1 MTRLWIRSDLH
12 TESLGELRMLH
23 TDAPAHDVQILA
35 GDVGHGIARVVHTLD
50 AVADQ
55 PVVYVAGNHEHY
67 RRTLDAE
74 IERGREASRQAASV
88 HFLENAV
95 WIKDGVRFVG
105 ATLWTDFGLY
115 GAGERERMMRHAGQ
129 HSADFDLILMR
140 EKSPLDLS
148 HRSHVFQPRDAV
160 ALHLESQA
168 WLEGV
173 FATPHAGPTVVV
185 THHAPAP
192 GSVSPEYAG
201 DAMTPAY
208 VSDLTDRIERW
219 QPALWVH
226 GHTHRA
232 FDYRV
237 GRTRVV
243 CNPRGL
249 YGGAD
254 AEDTGYDPRFVVEI

>member
-1 MTRLWIRSDLH
+1 MRLWIRSDLH
-12 TESLGELRMLH
+12 CDTLAEVASSMS
-23 TDAPAHDVQILA
+23 DPPAHDVAILA
-35 GDVGHGIARVVHTLD
+35 GDVGYGIARVVQALD
-50 AVADQ
+50 AAAER
-55 PVVYVAGNHEHY
+55 PVVCVAGNHEFY

-74 IERGREASRQAASV
+74 IDRGREASRQSSTV
-88 HFLENAV
+88 HFLQNAV
-95 WIKDGVRFVG
+95 WVHGGVRFVG
-105 ATLWTDFGLY
+105 ATLWTDFGLH
-115 GAGERERMMRHAGQ
+115 GAGERDRAMRYAAG
-129 HSADFDLILMR
+129 HSADHDLILMR

-160 ALHLESQA
+160 GLHLETTA
-168 WLEGV
+168 WLETV

-208 VSDLTDRIERW
+208 VSDLTARIERW
-219 QPALWVH
+219 QPELWIH
-226 GHTHRA
+226 GHTHRF

-237 GRTRVV
+237 GRTRVL

-249 YGGAD
+249 WGGVD
-254 AEDTGYDPRFVVEI
+254 HEDTGYDLRLVVDV